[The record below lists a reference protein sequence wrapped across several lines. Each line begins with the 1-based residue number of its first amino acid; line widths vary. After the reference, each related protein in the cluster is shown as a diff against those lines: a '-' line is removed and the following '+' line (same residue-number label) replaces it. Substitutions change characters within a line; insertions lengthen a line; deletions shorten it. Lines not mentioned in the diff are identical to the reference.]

1 MTKANAEQEQAPS
14 LRDQLAALAE
24 IVDQLED
31 PEVSLEDSIALYERG
46 MALVKSAGKVLEEA
60 EQRVALVTGDD
71 EVQALDP

>member
-1 MTKANAEQEQAPS
+1 MTKATAEQEQAPS
-14 LRDQLAALAE
+14 LREQLAALAE

-46 MALVKSAGKVLEEA
+46 MALVMSAGKVLEEA

>member
-1 MTKANAEQEQAPS
+1 VTKATAEQEQAPS
-14 LRDQLAALAE
+14 LREQLAALAE

-46 MALVKSAGKVLEEA
+46 MALVMSAGKVLEEA

>member
-1 MTKANAEQEQAPS
+1 MTKADTQQEQAPS
-14 LRDQLAALAE
+14 LREQLAALAE

-46 MALVKSAGKVLEEA
+46 MALVKSAGNVLEEA